1 MNRSDA
7 KSRFVAVAGVFLIGG
22 GVSALNLGLGV
33 GLIGL
38 IVGLAAAWGLARWAG
53 RSLAELVL
61 VVYVIFFALSLSDI
75 GRIQFRGQET
85 PIYVALLPVA
95 LISLISEKGTAAAGG
110 ADRQRV
116 NRVRSVSLIGFLLTL
131 MASIFVS
138 GDRPTSIVT
147 TTFMAISL
155 AGYWMLAQVTQRPLW
170 LKLVAATLA
179 AMFWPLL
186 AGLYRLFF
194 DPTSNY
200 RLSFAR
206 NVDLPNLTAFFL
218 FPALFIFFGVAFTG
232 ALTWKRAAALGLT
245 GVIAYSLVMTGSRGG
260 WLAAAIG
267 LAAVILLLGRRLQ
280 WRCLLLVGALTL
292 LIAPLVVPKAI
303 LLRAQSFF
311 QPLATTLTDA
321 GEIIPVE
328 ETDVGRN
335 SIWRDYWQEVVKAP
349 LTGIGVG
356 YYINTIEG
364 YRSAHN
370 SYLSAWAGA
379 GVFCLLFLLAILT
392 HHALLLWRAR
402 AQAGSDLGWFI
413 LVGVFV
419 ATLTHLVF
427 ENFVFTHFFWVFFG
441 LQAAGVN
448 IFLASNAPAQ
458 AQART

>member
-1 MNRSDA
+1 MNRADA
-7 KSRFVAVAGVFLIGG
+7 KNRFVAVAGVFLIGS

-38 IVGLAAAWGLARWAG
+38 IVGLAAAWGLARWTG

-75 GRIQFRGQET
+75 GRIQFRGQEA
-85 PIYVALLPVA
+85 PVYVVLLPVA
-95 LISLISEKGTAAAGG
+95 LISLISEKGIAAGG
-110 ADRQRV
+110 SARQRV

-131 MASIFVS
+131 TASIFVS
-138 GDRPTSIVT
+138 GDRPTSTVT
-147 TTFMAISL
+147 TAFLAISL

-200 RLSFAR
+200 RLSFSR

-218 FPALFIFFGVAFTG
+218 FPALFIFFGVAFPG
-232 ALTWKRAAALGLT
+232 AFTWKRAAVLGLT

-260 WLAAAIG
+260 WLAAAVG
-267 LAAVILLLGRRLQ
+267 LAAMLLLLGRRLH
-280 WRCLLLVGALTL
+280 WRRLLLVGALTL

-392 HHALLLWRAR
+392 HHAFLLWRVR
-402 AQAGSDLGWFI
+402 AQAGSDLEWFI

-427 ENFVFTHFFWVFFG
+427 ENFVFTHFFWVLFG

-448 IFLASNAPAQ
+448 VYLTSSAPAQ
-458 AQART
+458 APART